1 MTIILIRQ
9 KKFDTRIWEFDTNKD
24 NDKAGVQPLVSPEPN
39 GIAKFFANLL
49 FVIANL
55 PKD

>member
-1 MTIILIRQ
+1 MTIVLIRH

-24 NDKAGVQPLVSPEPN
+24 NDKAGVQPLVSHEPN